1 MLPTAEASLE
11 LPTFGNI
18 WVIMCR
24 RETKHFKYHKNMW
37 KCEENCQSYNIT
49 QKTTKPAK
57 TEAAGLNIAG
67 PWLVKYL
74 VKVGSDCFVPISA
87 VCVVSLHVAET
98 LLPDVVTRHTTHTSK
113 QNHGPKQNITKEI
126 KPTCLIPPRHSWEH
140 STQLAQH
147 WSRKTCTSL
156 NNMINTGHTGWI
168 DWRGT
173 YFLVAPCLCAG
184 TPRGSDGGG
193 TGRSHDLCHHSPA
206 WDIGFP
212 SCPHV
217 KHLLIESRVEVTKS
231 CSAKYIC
238 SQWQC

>member
-1 MLPTAEASLE
+1 MWRNLPVVQYHPENQQAS
-11 LPTFGNI
+11 
-18 WVIMCR
+18 
-24 RETKHFKYHKNMW
+24 
-37 KCEENCQSYNIT
+37 ENWSSWFEHC
-49 QKTTKPAK
+49 
-57 TEAAGLNIAG
+57 GLLIG
-67 PWLVKYL
+67 QIPGKSRKWL
-74 VKVGSDCFVPISA
+74 FVPISA

-98 LLPDVVTRHTTHTSK
+98 LLPDVLTRHTTHTSK

-126 KPTCLIPPRHSWEH
+126 KPTCLIPSRHSWEH

-193 TGRSHDLCHHSPA
+193 TGQSHDPCHHSPA

-231 CSAKYIC
+231 CSAEYALNGSVKHGQIYLFLL
-238 SQWQC
+238 WKMKKKL